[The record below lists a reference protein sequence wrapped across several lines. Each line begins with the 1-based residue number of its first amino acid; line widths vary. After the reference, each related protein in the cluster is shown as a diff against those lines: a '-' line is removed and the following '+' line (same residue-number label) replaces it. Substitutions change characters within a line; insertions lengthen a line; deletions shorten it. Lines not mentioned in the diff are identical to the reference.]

1 MVEVDVVLRGR
12 QASKDLAW
20 TVGMRLS
27 ARLEVTP
34 EGAAFHARSFTRL
47 TPGSG

>member
-12 QASKDLAW
+12 QAAKDLAW
-20 TVGMRLS
+20 VAGMRLS
-27 ARLEVTP
+27 AGLEVTRG
-34 EGAAFHARSFTRL
+34 GAAFRVKSFTPL

>member
-12 QASKDLAW
+12 QAAKDLAW
-20 TVGMRLS
+20 TAGMRLI
-27 ARLEVTP
+27 AGLEVTP
-34 EGAAFHARSFTRL
+34 EGAAFRARSFTRL